1 MSETITRM
9 ALVAF
14 GGACGSLARYLV
26 SGWAQAWS
34 RQSVFPFGTL
44 VVNLVGCFLIGILS
58 VWTFERGLIT
68 LQGRLLLIV
77 GVLGGFT
84 TFSAFGYETM
94 ALFQNNEWQR
104 ALLNVLVSVG
114 GGFVGVWLG
123 WIVGRWGT

>member
-1 MSETITRM
+1 M

-26 SGWAQAWS
+26 SGWAQTWS
-34 RQSVFPFGTL
+34 RQSVFPVGTL
-44 VVNLVGCFLIGILS
+44 AVNLVGCFLIGVLS
-58 VWTFERGLIT
+58 VWTFERGFFN
-68 LQGRLLLIV
+68 LQGRLLFIV

-94 ALFQNNEWQR
+94 TLLRDHEGWQ
-104 ALLNVLVSVG
+104 AGLNVLASIG
-114 GGFVGVWLG
+114 GGFTGVWLG